1 MQSKNQQNTYEL
13 LWVLAK
19 TDFKLRYHGSFLGYI
34 WALLK
39 PLLIFLVL
47 NFVFANI
54 FGPGIPYY
62 SLNLLTGIML
72 WNFFAEGTLTGL
84 TSLMNKAGIITKIA
98 LPKWVIVISSTL
110 NVLMTFLLSL
120 VILAVFF
127 ISYKVFPDVA
137 SILWFLGIC
146 VMTYGIIVIFSL
158 LTAPLFLK
166 LRDLNQ
172 IWEVLLII
180 GFYAAPIIYPIEAIP
195 SGTRA
200 LIALNPMTH
209 MIQWSKE
216 VLINGTPPP
225 LLEYFVTA
233 SAIIIVYL
241 IASKIF
247 TKTSARAAENV

>member
-1 MQSKNQQNTYEL
+1 
-13 LWVLAK
+13 
-19 TDFKLRYHGSFLGYI
+19 
-34 WALLK
+34 
-39 PLLIFLVL
+39 
-47 NFVFANI
+47 
-54 FGPGIPYY
+54 
-62 SLNLLTGIML
+62 
-72 WNFFAEGTLTGL
+72 
-84 TSLMNKAGIITKIA
+84 
-98 LPKWVIVISSTL
+98 
-110 NVLMTFLLSL
+110 
-120 VILAVFF
+120 
-127 ISYKVFPDVA
+127 
-137 SILWFLGIC
+137 
-146 VMTYGIIVIFSL
+146 MTYGIIVIFSL